1 MYKSENFLGVSYED
15 LEQEVQSLFL
25 EIESRRKEHLKST
38 SKRSLT
44 KSFGGSSKGIRELNN
59 LAQ

>member
-15 LEQEVQSLFL
+15 LEQEVQCLFL

-44 KSFGGSSKGIRELNN
+44 KSFGGNSKGIRELNN